1 MNART
6 LNADAAQNF
15 VDRASNRIDTML
27 DATRVG
33 AESAIDTVAEK
44 VHAARD
50 RASPAVARM
59 SMPLDRLSTRTQD
72 NPLKSLLVAAATGA
86 VLMAVLGLLR
96 PGR

>member
-6 LNADAAQNF
+6 LDPTATRNF

-33 AESAIDTVAEK
+33 AESAIDTVAGK
-44 VHAARD
+44 VHAVRD
-50 RASPAVARM
+50 RASPAMARL
-59 SMPLDRLSTRTQD
+59 SVPLDRLSTRTQD
-72 NPLKSLLVAAATGA
+72 APLKSLLVAAATGA
-86 VLMAVLGLLR
+86 VVMAVLGLLR